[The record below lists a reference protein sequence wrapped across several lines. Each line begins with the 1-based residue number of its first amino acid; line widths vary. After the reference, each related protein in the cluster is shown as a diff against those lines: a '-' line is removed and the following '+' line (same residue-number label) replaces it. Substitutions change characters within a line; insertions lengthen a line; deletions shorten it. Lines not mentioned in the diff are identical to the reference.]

1 MDHRGIKAFLWR
13 PRLLK
18 GAMRR
23 LWLPFLLLSL
33 VLAQPFF
40 AEQSK
45 AEAVSERV
53 LRIGAAADLRY
64 ALPEAIAGFSQGGK
78 PLRIEAT
85 YASSGKL
92 YAELLQGANLDL
104 FLAADQEYPQRLVV
118 AGAARGEVFVYAH
131 GSVVLWARKEA
142 DLWKA
147 GAAVAALRSASL
159 RRLALAN
166 PRVAPYGRAAEE
178 TLRRAGLLAGV
189 EGKLVFGE
197 NVAQAFQFAQQ
208 GAADACL
215 ISRSLALAPTAQKE
229 GRFEEFPPGTS
240 PTLEQGGVILKSCR
254 QLDLAEAF
262 RDFLLSPEGQK
273 LFRSHGL

>member
-1 MDHRGIKAFLWR
+1 
-13 PRLLK
+13 
-18 GAMRR
+18 MRR
-23 LWLPFLLLSL
+23 LWVSFLLFSL
-33 VLAQPFF
+33 VLARPFF
-40 AEQSK
+40 AEQID
-45 AEAVSERV
+45 AEGGSERV

-64 ALPEAIAGFSQGGK
+64 ALPEAIAAFSPGGG
-78 PLRIEAT
+78 PFRIEAT
-85 YASSGKL
+85 YASSGKI
-92 YAELLQGANLDL
+92 YAEVLQGAKLDL
-104 FLAADQEYPQRLVV
+104 FLAADREYPQRLVG

-142 DLWKA
+142 DLWRA
-147 GAAVAALRSASL
+147 GGVVAALQSRLL

-166 PRVAPYGRAAEE
+166 PHVAPYGRAAEE
-178 TLRRAGLLAGV
+178 TLRRSGLFAGV

-215 ISRSLALAPTAQKE
+215 ISRSLALAPPAQKE

-240 PTLEQGGVILKSCR
+240 PTLEQGGVILKGCR
-254 QLDLAEAF
+254 WLDLAEAF
-262 RDFLLSPEGQK
+262 RDFLLSPEAQK